1 MATDPVQDLIELGKK
16 TRELNRRKAAKIRA
30 KRKAEGQRQ
39 LTVWV
44 SDSEA
49 ESIRQFLKYLRAKTT
64 PWRMQLF
71 HDGRWVK
78 TFGGN
83 EMNENSGALKDR
95 G

>member
-49 ESIRQFLKYLRAKTT
+49 ESVRQFLKYLRAKKSV
-64 PWRMQLF
+64 WRMQIF
-71 HDGRWVK
+71 SEKDQKWIK

-83 EMNENSGALKDR
+83 EMKIQEL
-95 G
+95 